1 MPDRPMPLE
10 PLLAFAVR
18 DPRWDRSHPA
28 AADLEL
34 LLGGAP
40 GVAGVASD
48 ADTRVWI
55 VFSGAPPHV
64 RAAAQRLYAGPLPN
78 GISRVRLR

>member
-1 MPDRPMPLE
+1 MPLE

-18 DPRWDRSHPA
+18 DPRWDRTHPA

-40 GVAGVASD
+40 GVAGVAAR
-48 ADTRVWI
+48 ADVRVWI

-64 RAAAQRLYAGPLPN
+64 RAAARRLYAGPLPN
-78 GISRVRLR
+78 GICRVPLR